1 MDQVHPERPPYLVVH
16 GDKDSLAPVEEARRF
31 VDMLQKAG
39 GAPVVYAEIPNAQHA
54 FEIFKSLRS
63 QLVVDGIE
71 RYLAYV
77 YSEYLRKR
85 REREASARSTHAG
98 PDAPTVAGCSATS
111 ETPTYTHVN
120 GSAVERS

>member
-1 MDQVHPERPPYLVVH
+1 VH

-31 VDMLQKAG
+31 VDMLKKAG
-39 GAPVVYAEIPNAQHA
+39 GAPVVYAEIPDAQHA
-54 FEIFKSLRS
+54 FEIFKSLRC
-63 QLVVDGIE
+63 QMVVDGIE

-77 YSEYLRKR
+77 YSEYLRKG
-85 REREASARSTHAG
+85 RERELPGHSTNAGDDATTVDGVSAG
-98 PDAPTVAGCSATS
+98 S